1 MQILFTLIARTVIE
15 VRTVTVTSDGTN
27 YFVKTD
33 SGTRPVRTLRQAVHF
48 AREEIGHFLA
58 PIERAQGPWGLYVS
72 VAGVAAFYG
81 ELQPNVPRSGGPPLP
96 PGELINRIR
105 DDYRP
110 GDGPLAAL
118 RNAIRIIEAYLGRG
132 HRAAA

>member
-1 MQILFTLIARTVIE
+1 MPILFTLIARNVVE
-15 VRTVTVTSDGTN
+15 VRTVTASSDGTTF
-27 YFVKTD
+27 FVETEA
-33 SGTRPVRTLRQAVHF
+33 GTRHARTLQQAVHL
-48 AREEIGHFLA
+48 ARDDLGHFLA
-58 PIERAQGPWGLYVS
+58 PIERSKAQWGLYVS

-81 ELQPNVPRSGGPPLP
+81 ELQPNVPRSGGAPLP

-105 DDYRP
+105 DDYKP

-118 RNAIRIIEAYLGRG
+118 RNATKIIGAYLGRR

>member
-15 VRTVTVTSDGTN
+15 VRSVTVSSDGKN

-33 SGTRPVRTLRQAVHF
+33 SGTRPLRTLRQAVHL
-48 AREEIGHFLA
+48 ARDELGHFLA
-58 PIERAQGPWGLYVS
+58 PIERANAPWGLYVS

-81 ELQPNVPRSGGPPLP
+81 ELQPNVPRSGGAPLP

-105 DDYRP
+105 DDYKP

-118 RNAIRIIEAYLGRG
+118 GNAIKIIEAYLGRR

>member
-15 VRTVTVTSDGTN
+15 ARTLTVSSDGMN
-27 YFVKTD
+27 FFVKTG
-33 SGTRPVRTLRQAVHF
+33 SGTRPVRTLQQALHA
-48 AREEIGHFLA
+48 ARDQLGPFFV
-58 PIERAQGPWGLYVS
+58 PIDHAKTSWGLYVS

-81 ELQPNVPRSGGPPLP
+81 ELQPNVTRSSAPLP
-96 PGELINRIR
+96 PGELITHIR
-105 DDYRP
+105 DDYEP

-118 RNAIRIIEAYLGRG
+118 RNAIKIVEAYLRRG